1 MKYKNAQNVLYS
13 WISLCHTLFA
23 PNFGEVE
30 IYLKPRFK
38 LSAFQLNLP
47 LLSQISTVYLLFYYI
62 IWLQQKVVSRGGVF
76 PERQQSLNN
85 IVVFGTYVGAI

>member
-1 MKYKNAQNVLYS
+1 MLNSVCSKFR
-13 WISLCHTLFA
+13 C
-23 PNFGEVE
+23 EVE
-30 IYLKPRFK
+30 ICPKPRFK

-76 PERQQSLNN
+76 PERRQQSLNN

>member
-1 MKYKNAQNVLYS
+1 MLNSVCSKFR
-13 WISLCHTLFA
+13 C
-23 PNFGEVE
+23 EVE
-30 IYLKPRFK
+30 NCLKPRFK

-62 IWLQQKVVSRGGVF
+62 IWLQQKVVSRWGVF
-76 PERQQSLNN
+76 PERRQQSLNN

>member
-1 MKYKNAQNVLYS
+1 MSNSVCSKFR
-13 WISLCHTLFA
+13 C
-23 PNFGEVE
+23 EVE
-30 IYLKPRFK
+30 ICPKPRFK

-76 PERQQSLNN
+76 PERRQQSLNN